1 MLGAM
6 STTNASD
13 TGTKPNGS
21 AVSTTKETPKNQNE
35 ETASSNK
42 QNQNHVTNNPIT
54 KNVDGKD
61 DTAIHRNPANGNEMI
76 NTLSCNQSLFQFNL
90 EYEN

>member
-21 AVSTTKETPKNQNE
+21 AVSTTKETPKNQIE

-61 DTAIHRNPANGNEMI
+61 DTALNRNPANGNEM
-76 NTLSCNQSLFQFNL
+76 NNALKL
-90 EYEN
+90 

>member
-1 MLGAM
+1 MTSLLICYKTIGMLGAI

-42 QNQNHVTNNPIT
+42 QNQNHVINNPIT
-54 KNVDGKD
+54 KSVDGKD
-61 DTAIHRNPANGNEMI
+61 DTAINRNPTNGNELI
-76 NTLSCNQSLFQFNL
+76 NILNL
-90 EYEN
+90 

>member
-1 MLGAM
+1 MTSLLICYKTIGMLGAI

-42 QNQNHVTNNPIT
+42 QNQNHVINNPIT
-54 KNVDGKD
+54 KSVDGKD
-61 DTAIHRNPANGNEMI
+61 DTAINRNPTNGNAMI
-76 NTLSCNQSLFQFNL
+76 NVS
-90 EYEN
+90 